1 MRERERGGG
10 GTGKDRIVE
19 LWVSNNVMRLFS
31 ILYPGGSHTVHSF
44 VCVYCL
50 SYMYYFLE
58 QFTFDIFC
66 QLTLK
71 MSVLLQSAVSLCRA
85 EKALYKSY
93 LLLLLLLLLFVKEG
107 VSSQRK
113 RSKRHEFDKAIQRKK
128 WCV

>member
-1 MRERERGGG
+1 MREGG

-19 LWVSNNVMRLFS
+19 LWVSNNVMRFYS
-31 ILYPGGSHTVHSF
+31 ILYPGGSDTVHSF

-58 QFTFDIFC
+58 HFIFDIFC

-93 LLLLLLLLLFVKEG
+93 LLLLLLLLLLL
-107 VSSQRK
+107 
-113 RSKRHEFDKAIQRKK
+113 
-128 WCV
+128 